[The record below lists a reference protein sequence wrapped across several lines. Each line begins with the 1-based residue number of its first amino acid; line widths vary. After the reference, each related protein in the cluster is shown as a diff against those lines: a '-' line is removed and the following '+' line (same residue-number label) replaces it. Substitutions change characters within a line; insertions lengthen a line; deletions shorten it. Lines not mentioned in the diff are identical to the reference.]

1 MLFKIIFNLLSSTCV
16 KNWTFFHYVFK
27 AIVSIYFNMFSLDN
41 YVKIYVKYL
50 PKNVIFTSF
59 QEDVIMIYCL
69 ISMVTITFKM
79 LLDFIYSL
87 S

>member
-1 MLFKIIFNLLSSTCV
+1 
-16 KNWTFFHYVFK
+16 
-27 AIVSIYFNMFSLDN
+27 MFSLDN
-41 YVKIYVKYL
+41 YVKICVKYL

-79 LLDFIYSL
+79 LLNFIYSL